1 MDHKVTALERAFES
15 ARSGKVSTIAEI
27 KRSLER
33 DGYSANQVDGPF
45 LRRQLMG
52 LIRARRQTILTPTG
66 FRGGRHFPVNQGFGV
81 EKGFHRRPSGSTSN
95 YVRQ

>member
-1 MDHKVTALERAFES
+1 MDHKVTALERAFEL
-15 ARSGKVSTIAEI
+15 ARPGKVSTIAEI

-52 LIRARRQTILTPTG
+52 LIRARRQDDINT
-66 FRGGRHFPVNQGFGV
+66 
-81 EKGFHRRPSGSTSN
+81 HRF
-95 YVRQ
+95 